1 MSQVPGTR
9 YQITGIAGR
18 PITQLANH
26 HREFLTNRKTTM
38 KYVSITAL
46 LIAGI
51 IHLLPIPGVLG
62 AANLGRLY
70 GITVSDPNTAILL
83 QHRALLFGVLG
94 VMMLLAIPLPFLRV
108 TALLVGLASAVSFI
122 AVALWVGNYGAEIN
136 RVVIADVI
144 AVVLL
149 AAGLASEIFIRSAHK

>member
-1 MSQVPGTR
+1 
-9 YQITGIAGR
+9 
-18 PITQLANH
+18 
-26 HREFLTNRKTTM
+26 M

-62 AANLGRLY
+62 AATLGRLY

-94 VMMLLAIPLPFLRV
+94 VLMLAAIPFPFLRV
-108 TALLVGLASAVSFI
+108 TALLVGLFSAASFI
-122 AVALWVGNYGAEIN
+122 VVALWVGNYGAEIN
-136 RVVIADVI
+136 RVVIADEI
-144 AVVLL
+144 AVLLL
-149 AAGLASEIFIRSAHK
+149 AAGLASEIFSRTAQK

>member
-1 MSQVPGTR
+1 
-9 YQITGIAGR
+9 
-18 PITQLANH
+18 
-26 HREFLTNRKTTM
+26 M
-38 KYVSITAL
+38 KNVSITAL

-94 VMMLLAIPLPFLRV
+94 LLMLSAIPFPFLRV
-108 TALLVGLASAVSFI
+108 TALLVGLLSAASFI
-122 AVALWVGNYGAEIN
+122 VVAFWVGNYGTEIY

-144 AVVLL
+144 AVLLL
-149 AAGLASEIFIRSAHK
+149 AVGLASEIFVGSTQN